1 MPAVLLLAAGFL
13 MAPAA
18 NAQQTSSQ
26 TDSTKVYKYVEH
38 MPQFQGGMSAMME
51 FLSANITH
59 TGSQAPG
66 MVLLSF
72 VVDKDG
78 SIGDTHI
85 IKSLSPAQDVASINA
100 VEAMNGR
107 WTPGMQDGKKVPVRF
122 TLPIKFGDAR
132 FEKSNPEAMPEYKGG
147 VKAFKAFMKE
157 HVKQPKR
164 TAKHGTVVV
173 SFLINEDGSLSDYK
187 LVKSVDTVLDEE
199 ALRLAKLTEGNWLA
213 PVQDNQKVK
222 VRYNMPVIF

>member
-1 MPAVLLLAAGFL
+1 MKNKLLPAVLLLAAGFI

-59 TGSQAPG
+59 SGSQAPG

-78 SIGDTHI
+78 SIGDIHI
-85 IKSLSPAQDVASINA
+85 IKSLSPV
-100 VEAMNGR
+100 
-107 WTPGMQDGKKVPVRF
+107 
-122 TLPIKFGDAR
+122 
-132 FEKSNPEAMPEYKGG
+132 
-147 VKAFKAFMKE
+147 
-157 HVKQPKR
+157 
-164 TAKHGTVVV
+164 
-173 SFLINEDGSLSDYK
+173 
-187 LVKSVDTVLDEE
+187 
-199 ALRLAKLTEGNWLA
+199 
-213 PVQDNQKVK
+213 
-222 VRYNMPVIF
+222 